1 METFIERLAQMSK
14 PGPNTPFVPGLPTPK
29 RLVPPHIEALQAY
42 QPGRPAEQLKKE
54 LGIDRFINLASNENP
69 LGPPESA
76 MNAITEAFSEMN
88 RYPEVGGVRLRQALA
103 DRYKVKLDNTAIGSG
118 SESIMANIIRAF
130 LHGDDEALTSE
141 GTFIGFLVLVNAQG
155 VKLTQVPLK
164 DYRFDLEGIAD
175 AINEKTKI
183 IYLCNPN
190 NPTGTIFSRDEF
202 DNFVRRVPEHVLI
215 IMDEAYHEFCGDL
228 PEFPDSMS
236 YRYDNVLTLRTFSKA
251 YGMAGIRL
259 GYGLG
264 HDYLIGFVNKVKLPF
279 EPNNLAQSA
288 GLAAL
293 QDHEYLARTLEN
305 NAAGKKLISAEFE
318 RRGLH
323 QVRSH
328 ANFIMVDMGSEERVI
343 QIHQGLLR
351 QGIAIRP
358 LKAFGLPH
366 CFRVTIGRPEENEAF
381 IQGLSKV
388 L

>member
-1 METFIERLAQMSK
+1 METFVERLAQMSK
-14 PGPNTPFVPGLPTPK
+14 PGPNQAYVPGLPTPK

-54 LGIDRFINLASNENP
+54 LGIDRFVNLASNENP

-76 MNAITEAFSEMN
+76 LRAIGEAFSEMN
-88 RYPEVGGVRLRQALA
+88 RYPEVGGVQLRQALA
-103 DRYKVKLDNTAIGSG
+103 ERYKVKLDNTAIGSG

-141 GTFIGFLVLVNAQG
+141 GTFIGFLVLVRAQG

-164 DYRFDLEGIAD
+164 DYRFDLDGIAD
-175 AINEKTKI
+175 AINDKTKI

-190 NPTGTIFSRDEF
+190 NPTGTIFSRAEF
-202 DNFVRRVPEHVLI
+202 DDFVRRVPEHVLI
-215 IMDEAYHEFCGDL
+215 ILDEAYFEFCGDL

-279 EPNNLAQSA
+279 EPNNLAQAA

-293 QDHEYLARTLEN
+293 QDHDFLNRSLNN
-305 NAAGKKLISAEFE
+305 NAEGMKVIAAEFD
-318 RRGLH
+318 RRGLK
-323 QVRSH
+323 QVPSH
-328 ANFIMVDMGSEERVI
+328 ANFILVDMGSEERVT
-343 QIHQGLLR
+343 QIHQGMLR

-358 LKAFGLPH
+358 LKAFGLAH
-366 CFRVTIGRPEENEAF
+366 CFRVTIGLPEENDAF
-381 IQGLSKV
+381 VKGLAKV